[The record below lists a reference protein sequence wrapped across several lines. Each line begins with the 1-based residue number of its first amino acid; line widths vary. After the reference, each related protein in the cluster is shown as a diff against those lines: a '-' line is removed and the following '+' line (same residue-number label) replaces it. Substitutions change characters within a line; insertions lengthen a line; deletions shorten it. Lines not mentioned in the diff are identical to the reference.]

1 MGWLAMTLTLNFT
14 EGLSL
19 GIEVSVAASK
29 FLVVDVVDVVE
40 AVEAVGAVSDLLYVT
55 NLFNKLCEVSELGLW
70 YMVMDTGLIDEAVC
84 LVDGESLNELTIC
97 LNIE

>member
-1 MGWLAMTLTLNFT
+1 MTLTLNFT

-40 AVEAVGAVSDLLYVT
+40 AVEAVSDLLYVT

-70 YMVMDTGLIDEAVC
+70 YMVMDTGLIDEVAC

>member
-40 AVEAVGAVSDLLYVT
+40 AVEAVSDLLYVT